1 MNDSVRFLSSNPHI
15 LSMPI
20 KRSIY
25 RQIETARRS
34 LLVGLGVQLVTIPIL
49 HAQSSETGAPAE
61 MKKQVVIGSN
71 IPTAEMETAQPGE
84 VYSRAKIDQMGV
96 TTVNDLLQRLP
107 QIGAGG
113 INGANNGF
121 GFAPGAAAV
130 SLRGLGLN
138 ATLVLLNGRRVAPYG
153 MANDGTIS
161 FVDLNALPLEA
172 IDSVEVLTAGNS
184 AVYGADAIAGVINIK
199 TKRSYRGGELR
210 VFYGNT
216 VHQDYGTAKGSITY
230 GGGNDT
236 TDFMVVADYY
246 HQNDLYN
253 RDRTYSS
260 FSDHT
265 PLGGIN
271 NGSSFAFPGRFAVPL
286 NAPGLIGTP
295 FYDASSSDTAN
306 LVPPLN
312 TNGKAKPGDYHY
324 FTDADRYDRTKYIQ
338 SLPKSERKGL
348 YSTLNHRLF
357 EDRLQAF
364 AEFSYRHQ
372 EEHVATNPFGLDLF
386 GSANGAGIPVGTT
399 VVDKGV
405 TILGEQLTIP
415 ATNPHNPFGAD
426 ITDGRIRMFETGFS
440 GTDTKTDT
448 IRFVGGLRGEINDH
462 FNYETAVLYNRART
476 DSSGALQFNLNE
488 IQAALNDPNPAT
500 ALNLFTGPDSH
511 NNPATLSKLTINPQR
526 ISITDLLSWDARANG
541 NLFQLPGGDV
551 AYAAGLEYRT
561 ERYSDDPDSTLVGQ
575 GLPGVTLVHD
585 SGSRDVASTYVETR
599 IPITGKDWHVLPF
612 YRVNLTAAG
621 RVEHYS
627 DAGIAAV
634 PTIGIE
640 WRPINEDIL
649 LRASYSEN
657 FRPASLQQ
665 LFNHPLEAGTERF
678 TDPLRGTTESVY
690 IKSGGNPHLKPE
702 TATQWT
708 AGMVW
713 SPSQVK
719 NLRTSVD
726 WLQVS
731 RSNEIG
737 SAYDFFGPEYLANQP
752 DHSTRRVY
760 EGDAAFLR
768 ENPTLPL
775 PQIDPSTGLRA
786 GQLQALNDN
795 YSNIGSTVADYI
807 DTRLTYSIPTRQAGT
822 WTFDASASYLLSFR
836 VLDPASGTYLRQAG
850 RESYGD
856 GDGLPRWRATSSLT
870 WEYQKLQASAFANY
884 IGKLGYDNPASGD
897 PATVASFLTFD
908 VQASYRLPWD
918 CKVTAGINNVMDA
931 NPPLDLSPNFANVAY
946 SYRLHSP
953 LGRYYYFELSKK
965 F

>member
-1 MNDSVRFLSSNPHI
+1 MSLSLNS
-15 LSMPI
+15 
-20 KRSIY
+20 R
-25 RQIETARRS
+25 RQIENARRS
-34 LLVGLGVQLVTIPIL
+34 LLVGLGVQLITVPIL
-49 HAQSSETGAPAE
+49 VAQSSDAAAPTE

-71 IPTAEMETAQPGE
+71 IPTAETETAQPGE
-84 VYSRAKIDQMGV
+84 TYSRARIDEMGV

-107 QIGAGG
+107 QIGSGG

-121 GFAPGAAAV
+121 GFAPGATAV

-216 VHQDYGTAKGSITY
+216 VHQDYGTTKGSITY
-230 GGGNDT
+230 GGGNDRT
-236 TDFMVVADYY
+236 EFMVVADYY
-246 HQNDLYN
+246 HQNDLFN

-265 PLGGIN
+265 PIGGIN
-271 NGSSFAFPGRFAVPL
+271 NGSSYAFPGRFAVPL
-286 NAPGLIGTP
+286 NAPGLVGTP

-312 TNGKAKPGDYHY
+312 TDGKAKPGDYHF
-324 FTDADRYDRTKYIQ
+324 FTNADRYDRTKYVQ
-338 SLPKSERKGL
+338 ALPKSEREGI

-372 EEHVATNPFGLDLF
+372 EEHVVTNPFGLDLF
-386 GSANGAGIPVGTT
+386 GLGNGGGIPVGTT

-405 TILGEQLTIP
+405 SILGEQLTIP
-415 ATNPHNPFGAD
+415 AKNPYNPFGVD
-426 ITDGRIRMFETGFS
+426 ISDGRLRMFETGFS
-440 GTDTKTDT
+440 KTDAKTDT

-476 DSSGALQFNLNE
+476 DASGALQFNLNE
-488 IQAALNDPNPAT
+488 IQAALNDTNPAT
-500 ALNLFTGPDSH
+500 ALNLFTGPNSH
-511 NNPATLSKLTINPQR
+511 NNPATLSKLVIDPQR

-541 NLFQLPGGDV
+541 SLFQLPGGEMG
-551 AYAAGLEYRT
+551 YAAGLEYRT
-561 ERYSDDPDSTLVGQ
+561 ERYSDDPDSTHIGQ

-585 SGSRDVASTYVETR
+585 SGSRDVASSYVETR
-599 IPITGKDWHVLPF
+599 IPITGKDWNILPF
-612 YRVNLTAAG
+612 YRVTLTAAG

-634 PTIGIE
+634 PTLGIE
-640 WRPINEDIL
+640 WRPINEDIM

-678 TDPLRGTTESVY
+678 TDPLRGTTESVF

-702 TATQWT
+702 NATQWT
-708 AGMVW
+708 AGAVW
-713 SPSQVK
+713 TPSQLK
-719 NLRTSVD
+719 GLRTSVD
-726 WLQVS
+726 WLQIS
-731 RSNEIG
+731 RNNEIG

-752 DHSTRRVY
+752 DHSTRRPY

-768 ENPTLPL
+768 ENPTLAL
-775 PQIDPSTGLRA
+775 PKIDPSTGQRA
-786 GQLQALNDN
+786 GALQGLSDN
-795 YSNIGSTVADYI
+795 YSNIGSTVADYL
-807 DTRLTYSIPTRQAGT
+807 DARLSYTLPTSNAGT
-822 WTFDASASYLLSFR
+822 WTFDTSGSYLLSYR
-836 VLDPASGTYLRQAG
+836 VLDPASGTYSRLAG

-870 WEYQKLQASAFANY
+870 WEFRKLQASAFANY
-884 IGKLGYDNPASGD
+884 IGPVGYNNPATGD
-897 PATVASFLTFD
+897 PAKVESFLTFD
-908 VQASYRLPWD
+908 VQASYKLPWD
-918 CKVTAGINNVMDA
+918 VKVTGGINNVMDA
-931 NPPLDLSPNFANVAY
+931 NPPVDLSPNFANVAY
-946 SYRLHSP
+946 SYRLHSA